1 MADWMIWL
9 ALAGALLILELFSGT
24 FYLLM
29 IAVGLLAGALTAFSN
44 VTVELQLIVA
54 ALVGILATGL
64 LRRSRFG
71 KLTRSDASRDPNINL
86 DIGQSI
92 AIEVW
97 EPDVSG
103 SAPRARAMY
112 RGALWDVELST
123 DGLAGQPGPGRFTI
137 RQVHGSRLI
146 VSPQG

>member
-29 IAVGLLAGALTAFSN
+29 IAVGLLAGALTALSN

-54 ALVGILATGL
+54 AVVGILATGL

-71 KLTRSDASRDPNINL
+71 KIFTLPNM
-86 DIGQSI
+86 
-92 AIEVW
+92 
-97 EPDVSG
+97 P
-103 SAPRARAMY
+103 
-112 RGALWDVELST
+112 
-123 DGLAGQPGPGRFTI
+123 
-137 RQVHGSRLI
+137 
-146 VSPQG
+146 